1 MHGAVVG
8 HFIVETQD
16 QVQNSPSAIFYFFSY
31 GKTLIF
37 NLCSRRVCINIAV
50 FWAGL

>member
-16 QVQNSPSAIFYFFSY
+16 QVQTLLVQFFIFSY
-31 GKTLIF
+31 GNTIIF
-37 NLCSRRVCINIAV
+37 NLCSRRVCINVAV
-50 FWAGL
+50 FWAEP